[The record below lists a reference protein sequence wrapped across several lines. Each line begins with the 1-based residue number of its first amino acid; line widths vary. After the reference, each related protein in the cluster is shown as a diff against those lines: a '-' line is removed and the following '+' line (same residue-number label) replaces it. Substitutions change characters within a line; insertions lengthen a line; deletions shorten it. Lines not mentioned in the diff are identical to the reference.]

1 MFSTSTILCLSV
13 AIFQDSVATA
23 FPNSSAR
30 DVTPERKAKDVFM
43 KEVAKSFNKVWRPP
57 VSEQTYPPV
66 IVQFKVDRSGKISN
80 AKVIQSS
87 GLAEFDK
94 RALLVLENAEPI
106 PLPPLMPDTVECEYS
121 FHILWKAP
129 KLTHYD
135 ADDVVWADQI
145 KAQEEN
151 SASIKRTE
159 AAGAMLEKAYQ
170 LMASANKKQVERLNY
185 VTTVLCPS
193 GRNTWKDFENAITTG
208 SNEIIMS
215 INTAKEA
222 RKMYE
227 LENNTQGIEKV
238 DVFINR
244 VKKAVSLL

>member
-1 MFSTSTILCLSV
+1 
-13 AIFQDSVATA
+13 
-23 FPNSSAR
+23 
-30 DVTPERKAKDVFM
+30 
-43 KEVAKSFNKVWRPP
+43 
-57 VSEQTYPPV
+57 
-66 IVQFKVDRSGKISN
+66 
-80 AKVIQSS
+80 
-87 GLAEFDK
+87 
-94 RALLVLENAEPI
+94 
-106 PLPPLMPDTVECEYS
+106 MPDTVECEYS